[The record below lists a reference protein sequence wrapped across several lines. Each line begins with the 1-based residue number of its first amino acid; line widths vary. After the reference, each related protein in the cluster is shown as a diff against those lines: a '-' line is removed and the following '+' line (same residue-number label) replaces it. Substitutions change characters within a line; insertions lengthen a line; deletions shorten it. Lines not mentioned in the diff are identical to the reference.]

1 MVSGQTNEPVSGRIV
16 CQECGALTGPGEY
29 HPFAFCVLIKAGL
42 DPVTV
47 VREAA
52 CELHK
57 DEQVSR

>member
-1 MVSGQTNEPVSGRIV
+1 MNEPVSTRNV
-16 CQECGALTGPGEY
+16 CQECGALTDPREY

-42 DPVTV
+42 DPEAV